1 MAIRR
6 KIIKY
11 NTKRKYM
18 RLFFIAVAVL
28 LISNFISGFDMSA
41 KLKQSLAG
49 NEVNASQVNISKAT
63 IENGVQV
70 IRMTADNNGYTPN
83 AIYVEKDI
91 PVRLVIEGN
100 QLNACNDGVAVKS
113 FNIEKDLMSGENI
126 IEFTL
131 KGEDIDF
138 SCWMGMIKGKIKVI

>member
-1 MAIRR
+1 MGNRGLA
-6 KIIKY
+6 
-11 NTKRKYM
+11 
-18 RLFFIAVAVL
+18 
-28 LISNFISGFDMSA
+28 
-41 KLKQSLAG
+41 LAG
-49 NEVNASQVNISKAT
+49 VGVPNMSTLAQTLSGSEANAAQSNITKAT